1 LSYYFWPV
9 DESTYIKGEA
19 IKMTQQKFKGNN
31 ISSMNIMKLKFNTA
45 LQYEIEVIIQQTY
58 FFFELCILIDPAQP
72 ADTCSKS
79 TCIKTNGEYTSTG
92 THKGVFI

>member
-19 IKMTQQKFKGNN
+19 IKMTQQKFKGDN

-58 FFFELCILIDPAQP
+58 FFLGFKLLSNDAKKEKEKKKTFQNQFIFVQNILYI
-72 ADTCSKS
+72 T
-79 TCIKTNGEYTSTG
+79 
-92 THKGVFI
+92 